1 MRKNRPGFMK
11 NGFTMMTVD
20 DDPNITDALKA
31 YFEASGYQVDTETDP
46 ARALERMKKKQY
58 DILLL
63 DFIMRPF
70 CGDVFVSR
78 LRQFDPK
85 VFVILL
91 TGHKELAP
99 PLDTIRE
106 LDIQGYY
113 EKSERFDQLELLVES
128 CIKSIKQM
136 RLIGSYQD
144 GLSQILGAT
153 PSILKLMPLEDLTGR
168 ISEHLKNL
176 YSKCNSFVLVKAWRI
191 TPHPETEDVP
201 ETMFS
206 GNGRYNISLQEFRES
221 ITRELRVDI
230 EATMEFCRPIQS
242 DSHIIAPLLNQN
254 SHPVC
259 FGVIAIEKSVRQSD
273 ASMPLLSVYAEQVST
288 ALNNTMLHMQLN
300 RKNAQLTQAYAQMTE
315 SYMQTIEAL
324 RLMVDAKDIYT
335 RGHSDRVAF
344 YSSRLAQRI
353 SSDEGFL
360 ERVKIAGLLHDVGKV
375 AISDTILTKPS
386 TLSNEEF
393 GIIKS
398 HTNRGA
404 SILERITL
412 FSEIAHIVRSHH
424 ERYDG
429 GGYPDGLAGN
439 EIPIESRIIAIADA
453 FDAMMSS
460 RHYREALTLQK
471 AIDELTG
478 GKGSQFDPFLIDE
491 FLPIAKDYPAL
502 SQELQWTYK
511 QTERMG

>member
-1 MRKNRPGFMK
+1 MRKNRAGFMK

-46 ARALERMKKKQY
+46 VRALERMKHKKY

-136 RLIGSYQD
+136 HLIGSYQD
-144 GLSQILGAT
+144 GLSQILSAT
-153 PSILKLMPLEDLTGR
+153 PHILQLMPLEELIER
-168 ISEHLKNL
+168 ISSHLKDL
-176 YSKCNSFVLVKAWRI
+176 CSKCNSFVLVKAWRI
-191 TPHPETEDVP
+191 TSQLETDSIPETL
-201 ETMFS
+201 FN
-206 GNGRYNISLQEFRES
+206 GNGRYNISLQEFRDS
-221 ITRELRVDI
+221 VTSELRADI
-230 EATMEFCRPIQS
+230 ESVMDNCRPVHS
-242 DSHIIAPLLNQN
+242 SSHLIAPLLNQN
-254 SHPVC
+254 AQPVC
-259 FGVIAIEKSVRQSD
+259 FGVIAIEKMIGQS
-273 ASMPLLSVYAEQVST
+273 AAAMPLLSVYAEQVST
-288 ALNNTMLHMQLN
+288 ALHNTMLHVQLN
-300 RKNAQLTQAYAQMTE
+300 RRNAQLTQAYAQMTE

-335 RGHSDRVAF
+335 RGHSDRVAH
-344 YSSRLAQRI
+344 YSYKLAQRI
-353 SSDEGFL
+353 SSDEGFI
-360 ERVKIAGLLHDVGKV
+360 ERVRIAGLLHDVGKV
-375 AISDTILTKPS
+375 GVSDTIITKPGK
-386 TLSNEEF
+386 LSKQEF
-393 GIIKS
+393 GILKN
-398 HTNRGA
+398 HTGMGA

-412 FSEIAHIVRSHH
+412 FSEIAPIVRAHH

-429 GGYPDGLAGN
+429 GGYPDGLTGS
-439 EIPIESRIIAIADA
+439 EIPIESRIITITDA
-453 FDAMMSS
+453 FDAMMSN
-460 RHYREALTLQK
+460 RHYRGPLTLEK
-471 AIDELTG
+471 AIEELVD
-478 GKGSQFDPFLIDE
+478 GKGGQFDPYLIDE
-491 FLPIAKDYPAL
+491 FLPIAKDHAAL
-502 SQELQWTYK
+502 SQELQWTYE
-511 QTERMG
+511 QTDR

>member
-1 MRKNRPGFMK
+1 MRKNRVGFMK

-46 ARALERMKKKQY
+46 ARALERMKQKKY

-144 GLSQILGAT
+144 GLSQILSAT
-153 PSILKLMPLEDLTGR
+153 PHILKLMPLKDLTEQ
-168 ISEHLKNL
+168 ISTHLRSL
-176 YSKCNSFVLVKAWRI
+176 CSTCSSFVLVKPQWI
-191 TPHPETEDVP
+191 TSQPETDGVP
-201 ETMFS
+201 ETLFS
-206 GNGRYNISLQEFRES
+206 GNGRYNIGIQEFRATVTQEMRYN
-221 ITRELRVDI
+221 IEKVMEL
-230 EATMEFCRPIQS
+230 CRPVQS
-242 DSHIIAPLLNQN
+242 GDHIIAPLLNQN
-254 SHPVC
+254 AHPIG
-259 FGVIAIEKSVRQSD
+259 FGVIAIEKAAGQSD
-273 ASMPLLSVYAEQVST
+273 AMMPLLSIYAEQVST
-288 ALNNTMLHMQLN
+288 ALHNAMLHLQLD
-300 RKNAQLTQAYAQMTE
+300 RRNAQLTQAYSQLTE

-335 RGHSDRVAF
+335 RGHSDRVAYF
-344 YSSRLAQRI
+344 SQKLAQRV
-353 SSDEGFL
+353 SSDEAFI
-360 ERVKIAGLLHDVGKV
+360 ERARIAGLLHDVGKV
-375 AISDTILTKPS
+375 GISDTIITKPS
-386 TLSNEEF
+386 RLSAEEF
-393 GIIKS
+393 GVLKK
-398 HTNRGA
+398 HTYMGA
-404 SILERITL
+404 SVLESITL
-412 FSEIAHIVRSHH
+412 FSEIAPIVRAHH

-429 GGYPDGLAGN
+429 SGYPDGLAGE
-439 EIPIESRIIAIADA
+439 EIPIEARIIAIADA
-453 FDAMMSS
+453 FDAMMST
-460 RHYREALTLQK
+460 RHYRGPLTLEK
-471 AIDELTG
+471 ATDELVS
-478 GKGSQFDPFLIDE
+478 GKGSQFDPLLIDE
-491 FLPIAKDYPAL
+491 FLPIAMDYPSL
-502 SQELQWTYK
+502 SRELEWTYK
-511 QTERMG
+511 